1 MFQLLS
7 DSVSPTPS
15 YLWVSIYEYLSIY
28 LSIYVC
34 MYVCIYLSSYLS
46 IYLRTYVRMYVC
58 IIIYAY
64 LLFVLSYR
72 YMLAGAFEKAIIT
85 VFCVYV
91 SAIWEIPCNESSRQ

>member
-34 MYVCIYLSSYLS
+34 LYVCMYVSSYLS
-46 IYLRTYVRMYVC
+46 IYLST
-58 IIIYAY
+58 
-64 LLFVLSYR
+64 
-72 YMLAGAFEKAIIT
+72 
-85 VFCVYV
+85 
-91 SAIWEIPCNESSRQ
+91 